1 MDRKESEG
9 MEKKSAREWIRKKE
23 QGIKS
28 GKKTSVWN
36 EKRVKKWI
44 MKKEQGSGER
54 K

>member
-28 GKKTSVWN
+28 GKKPSVCN
-36 EKRVKKWI
+36 EKIVKWI